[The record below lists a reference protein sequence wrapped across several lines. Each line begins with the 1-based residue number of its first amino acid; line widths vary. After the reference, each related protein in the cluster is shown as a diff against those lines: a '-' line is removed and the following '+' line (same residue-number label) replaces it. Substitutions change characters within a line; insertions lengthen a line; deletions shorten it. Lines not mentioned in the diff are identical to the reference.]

1 MNNTIM
7 KRINKF
13 LVAVAIIMP
22 LFTSCKDMMEEEIY
36 GKATV
41 DEILTSEENIPLLV
55 GQAYAD
61 VKWIHDHWGYWG
73 VSSLTADECLCPTRM
88 PGTHWADG
96 GYWRRLNNHMWDADA
111 DAFKNIWNTTIS
123 GAVLCNKLVD
133 QLNGKMKEG
142 VISEQ
147 VTAQYVSEL
156 EVLRSFYFYMLYEC
170 FGRIPYTEKY
180 AIDNE
185 NGGKEKYASEMPL
198 MEVPA
203 VWSMLVTCLEKNV
216 QAGSIH
222 EVKGDADRAQYYGRM
237 TAGAANA
244 MLAHLYLNA
253 ESYGITPENL
263 ASTKIAMYNNKN
275 RQYED
280 VICADYLATVGVKIN
295 SATDFYTKAVESCD
309 RVIGKAYTIE
319 NDFFA
324 NFLIQ
329 NDNSKEN
336 IFVIVE
342 NGNDKF
348 DYRDY
353 AGSMANKLRVTMLTL
368 HYQHKEVWNLIE
380 TPWNG
385 FCARPQFLDIYKGN
399 DEKWADLRGPGNEGN
414 GTNNV
419 KKWGWFIGPVYKPDG
434 KNIAKDA
441 NDSLVIIRQGVK
453 SLNEAT
459 WNDGA
464 RLLKYE
470 VDKQALSKYCEND
483 FVLYRY
489 ADILWIKEEAIKRG
503 GVGISGISSP
513 DFQRML
519 TRAFAYEDDP
529 KAAFVAAYGD
539 PESWSVD
546 DFLNERGREF
556 AWENQR
562 RRDLIRFGKYGTIQY
577 SESNEDYRKW
587 FPIPSTVIQKSSL
600 DENGKPYWTQNS
612 GY

>member
-1 MNNTIM
+1 M

-22 LFTSCKDMMEEEIY
+22 LFTSCKDMLEEEMY
-36 GKATV
+36 GQTTI
-41 DEILTSEENIPLLV
+41 DEILTSDENIPLLV

-96 GYWRRLNNHMWDADA
+96 GYWRKLNDHTWDSNA

-133 QLNGKMKEG
+133 QLTGKMNEG
-142 VISEQ
+142 VISKD
-147 VTAQYVSEL
+147 VASKYISEM

-185 NGGKEKYASEMPL
+185 NGGKERYASEMPL
-198 MEVPA
+198 MESPA
-203 VWSMLVTCLEKNV
+203 VWTMLVSCLEKNV
-216 QAGSIH
+216 QAGAMPVINN
-222 EVKGDADRAQYYGRM
+222 ANRAQYYGRM
-237 TAGAANA
+237 TEGVANA

-253 ESYGITPENL
+253 PSYGVTPEIL
-263 ASTKIAMYNNKN
+263 KSTKIKIYNNTK
-275 RQYED
+275 RDYDE
-280 VICADYLATVGVKIN
+280 ITCADRLAEVKVAIN
-295 SATDFYTKAVESCD
+295 AENDFYTKAVEACD
-309 RVIGKAYTIE
+309 HIISKGSYSIE
-319 NDFFA
+319 DKFFN

-385 FCARPQFLDIYKGN
+385 FCARPDFMKLYAETDV
-399 DEKWADLRGPGNEGN
+399 RGPGNEGK
-414 GTNNV
+414 GTNNT
-419 KKWGWFIGPVYKPDG
+419 KQWGWFVGPVYTPDG
-434 KNIAKDA
+434 KKVAHDA
-441 NDSLVIIRQGVK
+441 NDSLVVITPEVQ
-453 SLNEAT
+453 SLAEAG

-489 ADILWIKEEAIKRG
+489 GDILWIKEEAIKRG
-503 GVGISGISSP
+503 GTGTSGMSSA
-513 DFQRML
+513 DFQKML
-519 TRAFAYEDDP
+519 TRAFDYDEDP
-529 KAAFVAAYGD
+529 KAAFIAAYGD
-539 PESWSVD
+539 PTGWTVD
-546 DFLNERGREF
+546 EFLDERGREF

-562 RRDLIRFGKYGTIQY
+562 RRDLIRFGKYGLIQY
-577 SESNEDYRKW
+577 SKNNDAYRNW
-587 FPIPSTVIQKSSL
+587 FPIPATVIQKSSL
-600 DENGKPYWTQNS
+600 DENGKPYWTQS
-612 GY
+612 LGYE

>member
-1 MNNTIM
+1 M
-7 KRINKF
+7 KKINVF
-13 LVAVAIIMP
+13 FVALVITLSV
-22 LFTSCKDMMEEEIY
+22 FTSCKDMLEEEIY

-96 GYWRRLNNHMWDADA
+96 GYWRKLNNHTWDADA

-123 GAVLCNKLVD
+123 GAVLCNKLID
-133 QLNGKMKEG
+133 QLKAKEKEG
-142 VISEQ
+142 VISEK
-147 VTAQYVSEL
+147 VTEQYVSEL
-156 EVLRSFYFYMLYEC
+156 EVLRTFYFYMLYEC

-185 NGGKEKYASEMPL
+185 NGGTEKYASEMPL

-203 VWSMLVTCLEKNV
+203 VWTMLVTSLEKNI
-216 QAGSIH
+216 QAKTMPVISNGN
-222 EVKGDADRAQYYGRM
+222 RAQYYGRM
-237 TAGAANA
+237 TAGTANA

-253 ESYGITPENL
+253 ESYGVTPDILQSQTITLYNSKDRKYE
-263 ASTKIAMYNNKN
+263 KIT
-275 RQYED
+275 
-280 VICADYLATVGVKIN
+280 CADRLATVGVSIA
-295 SATDFYTKAVESCD
+295 SEADFYTKAVECCD
-309 RVIGKAYTIE
+309 NIINANSYSIE

-324 NFLIQ
+324 NFLI
-329 NDNSKEN
+329 NNENSKEN

-342 NGNDKF
+342 DGNDKF

-353 AGSMANKLRVTMLTL
+353 AGSMANKLRITMLTL

-385 FCARPQFLDIYKGN
+385 FCARPDFLKLYAETDV
-399 DEKWADLRGPGNEGN
+399 RGPGNEGK
-414 GTNNV
+414 GTNNT
-419 KKWGWFIGPVYKPDG
+419 KQWGWFVGPVYSADG
-434 KNIAKDA
+434 KKIAKDA
-441 NDSLVIIRQGVK
+441 NDSLVIIHPEVK
-453 SLNEAT
+453 SLTEAT

-470 VDKQALSKYCEND
+470 VDKQASNKFCDND

-503 GVGISGISSP
+503 GSGVSGIASA
-513 DFQRML
+513 DFQRLL
-519 TRAFAYEDDP
+519 TRAFAYDDDP
-529 KAAFVAAYGD
+529 LAAFKNAYGD
-539 PESWSVD
+539 PASWTEAEILD
-546 DFLNERGREF
+546 ERGREF
-556 AWENQR
+556 AWENMR
-562 RRDLIRFGKYGTIQY
+562 RRDLIRYGQYGKIQY
-577 SESNEDYRKW
+577 SETNDPTRNW

-600 DENGKPYWTQNS
+600 DENGKAYWTQSN

>member
-1 MNNTIM
+1 M
-7 KRINKF
+7 KKFNIF
-13 LVAVAIIMP
+13 LVALVMTMP
-22 LFTSCKDMMEEEIY
+22 IFTSCKDMLEEEIY
-36 GKATV
+36 GKATI

-73 VSSLTADECLCPTRM
+73 VSSLTADECLCPTRT
-88 PGTHWADG
+88 PGSHWADG
-96 GYWRRLNNHMWDADA
+96 GYWRKLNNHKWDADA
-111 DAFKNIWNTTIS
+111 AAFKNIWNTTIS
-123 GAVLCNKLVD
+123 GAVLCNKLID
-133 QLNGKMKEG
+133 QLNMKKEEG
-142 VISEQ
+142 VISEK

-185 NGGKEKYASEMPL
+185 NGGKEKYASDMPL

-203 VWSMLVTCLEKNV
+203 VWAMLVTTLEKNV
-216 QAGSIH
+216 QAKTLPVINS
-222 EVKGDADRAQYYGRM
+222 DAKRAEFYGRM
-237 TAGAANA
+237 TDGSANA

-253 ESYGITPENL
+253 ESYGVTPEL
-263 ASTKIAMYNNKN
+263 LQSEKISIYNKEK
-275 RQYED
+275 REYEE
-280 VICADYLATVGVKIN
+280 ITCAERLATVDIKIN
-295 SATDFYTKAVESCD
+295 SAADFYNNAIKCCD
-309 RVIGKAYTIE
+309 NIISNSNYSIE
-319 NDFFA
+319 DNFFA
-324 NFLIQ
+324 NFKIQ
-329 NDNSKEN
+329 NEDSKEN

-342 NGNDKF
+342 EGNDKF

-353 AGSMANKLRVTMLTL
+353 AGSMANKLRITMLTL

-385 FCARPQFLDIYKGN
+385 FCARPNFLDLYKGQN
-399 DEKWADLRGPGNEGN
+399 EKWADVRGPGYEGK
-414 GTNNV
+414 GTNDT
-419 KKWGWFIGPVYKPDG
+419 KQWGWFLGPVYQPDG
-434 KNIAKDA
+434 KTIAKDG
-441 NDSLVIIRQGVK
+441 NDSLVIIRQEVA
-453 SLNEAT
+453 SLNEAK

-470 VDKQALSKYCEND
+470 VDKQATNKYCDND

-489 ADILWIKEEAIKRG
+489 ADILWIKAEASLRAGKSMAD
-503 GVGISGISSP
+503 VAATP
-513 DFQRML
+513 DFQKML

-529 KAAFVAAYGD
+529 MAAYKEAYGD
-539 PESWSVD
+539 PATWTLGEID
-546 DFLNERGREF
+546 NILDERGREF

-562 RRDLIRFGKYGTIQY
+562 RRDLIRFGKYNGIQY
-577 SESNEDYRKW
+577 SESSDAFRKW

-600 DENGKPYWTQNS
+600 DESGKPYWTQTI

>member
-1 MNNTIM
+1 M

-96 GYWRRLNNHMWDADA
+96 GYWRKLNDHTWDSNA

-133 QLNGKMKEG
+133 QLNGKMNEG
-142 VISEQ
+142 VISKE
-147 VTAQYVSEL
+147 VTAKYVSEL

-185 NGGKEKYASEMPL
+185 NGGKERYASEMPL
-198 MEVPA
+198 MEAPA
-203 VWSMLVTCLEKNV
+203 VWAMLVSCLEKNV
-216 QAGSIH
+216 QAGAMPVINN
-222 EVKGDADRAQYYGRM
+222 ANRAQNYGRM
-237 TAGAANA
+237 TEGVANA

-253 ESYGITPENL
+253 TSYGVTPEIL
-263 ASTKIAMYNNKN
+263 KSTKIKIYNNTK
-275 RQYED
+275 RDYEE
-280 VICADYLATVGVKIN
+280 ITCADRLAEVKVVIN
-295 SATDFYTKAVESCD
+295 SEADFYTKAVESCD
-309 RVIGKAYTIE
+309 HIISKGSYSIE
-319 NDFFA
+319 DNFFN

-385 FCARPQFLDIYKGN
+385 FCARPDFMKLYAETDV
-399 DEKWADLRGPGNEGN
+399 RGPGNEGK
-414 GTNNV
+414 GTNNT
-419 KKWGWFIGPVYKPDG
+419 KQWGWFVGPVYTPDG
-434 KNIAKDA
+434 KKVAHDA
-441 NDSLVIIRQGVK
+441 NDSLVIIRTEVK
-453 SLNEAT
+453 DLAEAG

-470 VDKQALSKYCEND
+470 VDKQALTKFCEND

-503 GVGISGISSP
+503 GAGTSGISS
-513 DFQRML
+513 DEFQKML

-529 KAAFVAAYGD
+529 KAAFIAAYGD
-539 PESWSVD
+539 PAGWTVD

-562 RRDLIRFGKYGTIQY
+562 RRDLIRFGQYGYIQY
-577 SESNEDYRKW
+577 SKTHDAFRNW
-587 FPIPSTVIQKSSL
+587 FPIPATVIQKSSL
-600 DENGKPYWTQNS
+600 DENGKPYWTQS
-612 GY
+612 LGY